1 MKTLI
6 ISPFFYPEPISTGK
20 YNTDLALNLVKRGH
34 KVQVWCFHP
43 FYPDWKISRSDQQ
56 LKNIFI
62 KRGGLGVRFFGKQFL
77 DRIIL
82 EITFLLFVLKER
94 IISKHVF
101 DNIIFISP
109 PSLSTIILKTFKSSA
124 NKVIILHDLQ
134 FIHIRTRINGL
145 SKIVYL
151 VEKQMLLLSNKIIFL
166 SKEMKSFF
174 DDTKQFSTIKT
185 NVQWPFVNIERASH
199 KQILKKGVN
208 IVYSGALGAKQSPE
222 QLLSL
227 FEHASKQNNEWN
239 FYFISSG
246 SSFESLKKT
255 NNTPNIYF
263 LPLVEKEKVFQLY
276 KESTVQVIPQA
287 TGSSSGSLPSK
298 LPNLI
303 FSQTKILSITDKKS
317 ELEKIIQQYPN
328 GISINSWNSATF
340 AQALEK
346 LVHMKSSNNTN
357 EIDKMCQNYF
367 SVDSLIEKII
377 DDE

>member
-43 FYPDWKISRSDQQ
+43 FYPNWKISRSDQH

-134 FIHIRTRINGL
+134 FIHIRTRINWL

-227 FEHASKQNNEWN
+227 FENASKQNNEWN

>member
-174 DDTKQFSTIKT
+174 DDTKQFSTIKK